1 MTFREN
7 RQFRRIYLNLPAFIA
22 DNGKT
27 TFGEVYN
34 INNEGVFIDTSV
46 LGKNRA
52 DFELHDLVHTIFC
65 FLGKNSTISMTVP
78 GRIIRIAD
86 NGVAVHS
93 QHFDTEFSLYIE
105 SMMSFSDSNHIQLSE
120 TISDY
125 INPASNR
132 RLLQRLEGVT
142 LLVSDDSIW
151 NKRIM

>member
-7 RQFRRIYLNLPAFIA
+7 RQFRRINLNLPAFIV
-22 DNGKT
+22 DNDKT

-34 INNEGVFIDTSV
+34 ISNEGVFIDTSV

-52 DFELHDLVHTIFC
+52 NFILHDLVYTIFF
-65 FLGKNSTISMTVP
+65 FLGKSSTISMIVP
-78 GRIIRIAD
+78 GRIIRIAG

-93 QHFDTEFSLYIE
+93 QHLDTDFSLYIE
-105 SMMSFSDSNHIQLSE
+105 SMMSFSDSNHIQLSK

-125 INPASNR
+125 VNPASNR
-132 RLLQRLEGVT
+132 RLLQRMDKVT
-142 LLVSDDSIW
+142 LLVSDDSVW